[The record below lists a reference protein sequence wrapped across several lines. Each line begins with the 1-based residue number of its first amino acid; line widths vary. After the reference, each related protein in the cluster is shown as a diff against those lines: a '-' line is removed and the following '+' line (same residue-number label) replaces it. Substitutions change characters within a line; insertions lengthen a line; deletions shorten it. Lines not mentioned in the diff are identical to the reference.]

1 MKKITNKKLFS
12 NEYKEQIKQFHK
24 TSRFGGLIK
33 QDKIIHSQFSKREL
47 ERDSAKWMQYIDDA
61 ERILDYGCGAGGWV
75 HRLRF
80 LYPKK
85 EVTGYDPGTEEFKD
99 LPKGKFDLLIST
111 DVLEHIEPK
120 LLPNVL
126 KHINEL
132 SIKYLY
138 LNVCMS
144 PAKKRLA
151 DGRNAHLTIENEM
164 WWDRNIQRYIK
175 SEVIHKCD
183 SSKRWGNNDEFIS
196 KNVHFVLKKN

>member
-1 MKKITNKKLFS
+1 MKKITNKLFS

-24 TSRFGGLIK
+24 TNRFGSEVHVEK
-33 QDKIIHSQFSKREL
+33 KKHSPFSKLEL
-47 ERDSAKWMQYIDDA
+47 KKPTSKWMQYIDNA

-85 EVTGYDPGTEEFKD
+85 EVIGYDPGTEEFKD

-111 DVLEHIEPK
+111 DVLEHIEPE

-126 KHINEL
+126 KHMNEL

-144 PAKKRLA
+144 PAKKKLS
-151 DGRNAHLTIENEM
+151 DGRNAHLIIENEM

-175 SEVIHKCD
+175 SEVIHKD
-183 SSKRWGNNDEFIS
+183 RHIKNWGNNDEFIS